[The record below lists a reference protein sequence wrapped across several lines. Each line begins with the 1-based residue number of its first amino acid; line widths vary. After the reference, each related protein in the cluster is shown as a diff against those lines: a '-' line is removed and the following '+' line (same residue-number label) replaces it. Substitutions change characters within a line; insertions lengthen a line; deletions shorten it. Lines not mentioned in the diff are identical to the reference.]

1 MKIIFSLF
9 YLLSNKHHL
18 GFEVGISN
26 QIKRHNN
33 YTKLNEKGDSAL
45 IPIKDISK
53 HFPHDLK
60 H

>member
-9 YLLSNKHHL
+9 YLLFNKNHL

-33 YTKLNEKGDSAL
+33 YTRLNKKGDSAL
-45 IPIKDISK
+45 IPLKDISK
-53 HFPHDLK
+53 HFPPDLK